1 MNKLTNIFEIA
12 DNFGA
17 RRAARNVARV
27 SVLSDADY
35 IAVTRR
41 RPLVCTWTIDPASGR
56 LIASWAKSSRE
67 VNRFASRAAR
77 HHAASEIPIAA

>member
-1 MNKLTNIFEIA
+1 MNKLTNIFEIG

-35 IAVTRR
+35 IAVTSR
-41 RPLVCTWTIDPASGR
+41 RPLVCT
-56 LIASWAKSSRE
+56 
-67 VNRFASRAAR
+67 
-77 HHAASEIPIAA
+77 